1 MGVEYYTDKVPFMVS
16 WNFLLHST
24 NNSPTISFAKSSTF
38 SMRRSGSI
46 SDLSY
51 MIPKTEN
58 EPLRV
63 GAMISCT
70 SNEEIERNL
79 SIILVLFPKVQ
90 NGQLKIH
97 LIKQYK

>member
-1 MGVEYYTDKVPFMVS
+1 
-16 WNFLLHST
+16 
-24 NNSPTISFAKSSTF
+24 
-38 SMRRSGSI
+38 MRRSGSI

-79 SIILVLFPKVQ
+79 SRILVLFPKVQ
-90 NGQLKIH
+90 NGQGWH
-97 LIKQYK
+97 PQDSSIKQYK